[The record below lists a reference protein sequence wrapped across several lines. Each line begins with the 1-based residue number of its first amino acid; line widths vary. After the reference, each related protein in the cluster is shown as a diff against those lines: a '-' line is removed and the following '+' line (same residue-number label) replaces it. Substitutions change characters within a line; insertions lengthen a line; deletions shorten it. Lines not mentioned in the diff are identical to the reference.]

1 MNAELSMTWN
11 SLMKS
16 LELEKHLLP
25 LKILITNDPNHK
37 GIDAAKEALNTVHKN
52 TTQLLDF
59 IIRLSSIHTTVKFDF
74 NYSES
79 SLEFFRYKI
88 LKIIKRTTYINKYI
102 GNHQTGGIFWKLP
115 QHTRN
120 RWLIAYHLAKHF
132 G

>member
-1 MNAELSMTWN
+1 
-11 SLMKS
+11 MKS
-16 LELEKHLLP
+16 LELEKHLLS

-52 TTQLLDF
+52 ITQLLDF

-88 LKIIKRTTYINKYI
+88 LKIKRTAYISTYI
-102 GNHQTGGIFWKLP
+102 GNQQTGGIFWKLP

-120 RWLIAYHLAKHF
+120 R
-132 G
+132 